1 MSTQIMSVGD
11 LEDVARFCEE
21 EGTDPMTYLAS
32 DVDALLDEADELLAE
47 MEPSAAFRR
56 KRGA

>member
-1 MSTQIMSVGD
+1 MTTIMSVGD
-11 LEDVARFCEE
+11 LDDVARFCEE
-21 EGTDPMTYLAS
+21 HGTDPMTYLAS
-32 DVDALLDEADELLAE
+32 DVDAMIDEGEELLSE